1 MTLSESL
8 RSQIENVGRRALP
21 IGMLVLGGCALVGL
35 KFHDAFLQSYLQAF
49 IYWVGISCGSLVF
62 LMIHHLVGGG
72 WGFVSRRILEA
83 STKTL
88 PLMAVLML
96 PILFGQHNLYE
107 WARPEVVAA
116 HELIQHKSLF
126 LNTRMFWIV
135 SIVCFLVWI
144 GLARKLCAW
153 SAEQDKTGEP
163 MLNHSM
169 RVLSGIGVVA
179 YALTVTVASFLWT
192 MSLEPEWFSSMWGPL
207 FFVGQG
213 LTTLAFTIVVLGK
226 LSKHKPLEDVTKPV
240 HFHDLGNLT
249 FAFVILWTYMTFAQF
264 LIIWSGNLPEE
275 TTWYLDRSTTGWQLT
290 AIFLALFHFVLP
302 FFLLLSRFAKLKAEW
317 LTKTVVYILIVRL
330 VDLLWVVAPTFT
342 DGFFVQPF
350 DILLP
355 IGIGGIWIW
364 AFTNHLVKEP
374 LVPLQDPRF
383 EEALPYHGLAEQG
396 VAEHG

>member
-8 RSQIENVGRRALP
+8 RSQIENVGRRTLP
-21 IGMLVLGGCALVGL
+21 VGVAVLVGCALFGL

-49 IYWVGISCGSLVF
+49 IYWLGISCGSLIF

-88 PLMAVLML
+88 PLMAVLL
-96 PILFGQHNLYE
+96 IPILLGQHNLYE
-107 WARPEVVAA
+107 WARPEAVAA
-116 HELIQHKSLF
+116 SALIQHKSAL
-126 LNTRMFWIV
+126 LNTRVFTIV
-135 SIVCFLVWI
+135 SVVCFLVWI
-144 GLARKLCAW
+144 GLARTLCRW
-153 SAEQDKTGEP
+153 SVAQDENGDP

-169 RVLSGIGVVA
+169 RVLSGIGIVL
-179 YALTVTVASFLWT
+179 YALTVTAASFMWT

-213 LTTLAFTIVVLGK
+213 LTTLSFTIVVLAK

-264 LIIWSGNLPEE
+264 LIIWSANLPEE
-275 TTWYLDRSTTGWQLT
+275 TTWYLDRSTTGWQFT
-290 AIFLALFHFVLP
+290 AVFLALFHFVLP

-317 LTKTVVYILIVRL
+317 LTKTVVFILLVRL
-330 VDLLWVVAPTFT
+330 VDLIWVVKPSFPENLAL
-342 DGFFVQPF
+342 QPF

-355 IGIGGIWIW
+355 IGMGGIWIW
-364 AFTNHLVKEP
+364 MFTRNLVQQP
-374 LVPLQDPRF
+374 LVPLHDPRF
-383 EEALPYHGLAEQG
+383 EESLPFHG
-396 VAEHG
+396 VADHG

>member
-21 IGMLVLGGCALVGL
+21 IGVVVLAGCIFFGL

-49 IYWVGISCGSLVF
+49 VYWLGISCGSLIF

-88 PLMAVLML
+88 PLMAVFLI
-96 PILFGQHNLYE
+96 PILLGQHNLYE
-107 WARPEVVAA
+107 WARPEAVAA
-116 HELIQHKSLF
+116 SELLQHKTGL
-126 LNTRMFWIV
+126 LNTRMFTIV
-135 SIVCFLVWI
+135 SVVCFLVWI
-144 GLARKLCAW
+144 WLARALCRLSVA
-153 SAEQDKTGEP
+153 QDANGDP
-163 MLNHSM
+163 MLNHTM
-169 RVLSGIGVVA
+169 RVLSGAGVVL
-179 YALTVTVASFLWT
+179 YSLTITAASFLWT

-213 LTTLAFTIVVLGK
+213 LTTLSFTIVVLAK
-226 LSKHKPLEDVTKPV
+226 LSKHKPLADVTKPS

-275 TTWYLDRSTTGWQLT
+275 TTWYLDRSTTGWKLT
-290 AIFLALFHFVLP
+290 AVFMAIFHFILP

-317 LTKTVVYILIVRL
+317 LTKTVIFILLVRM
-330 VDLLWVVAPTFT
+330 VDMLWVVAPTFT
-342 DGFFVQPF
+342 DGFQVTPF
-350 DILLP
+350 DVLLP
-355 IGIGGIWIW
+355 IGMGGIWIW
-364 AFTNHLVKEP
+364 MFTRKLVEQP
-374 LVPLQDPRF
+374 LVPLHDPRF
-383 EEALPYHGLAEQG
+383 EEALPFHG
-396 VAEHG
+396 VTDHG

>member
-1 MTLSESL
+1 MTASESL
-8 RSQIENVGRRALP
+8 RMQIENVGRRTLPVGVAL
-21 IGMLVLGGCALVGL
+21 LLGCGLFGL

-49 IYWVGISCGSLVF
+49 VYWLGISCGSLIF

-88 PLMAVLML
+88 PLMAILML
-96 PILFGQHNLYE
+96 PILLGQHNLYE
-107 WARPEVVAA
+107 WARPEAVAGS
-116 HELIQHKSLF
+116 ELLQHKTQL
-126 LNTRMFWIV
+126 LNTRVFWVV
-135 SIVCFLVWI
+135 SVVCFLVWI
-144 GLARKLCAW
+144 ALARQLCAW
-153 SAEQDKTGEP
+153 SSAQDTNGDP
-163 MLNHSM
+163 MLNQSM
-169 RVLSGIGVVA
+169 RVLSGVGVVL
-179 YALTVTVASFLWT
+179 YAITVTIASFLWT

-226 LSKHKPLEDVTKPV
+226 LSQHKPLKDVTKPV

-249 FAFVILWTYMTFAQF
+249 FAFVILWTYMSFAQF

-275 TTWYLDRSTTGWQLT
+275 TTWYLDRSTTGWKLV
-290 AIFLALFHFVLP
+290 AVFLALFHFVLP

-317 LTKTVVYILIVRL
+317 LTKTVVFILVVRM
-330 VDLLWVVAPTFT
+330 VDMLWVVAPTFT
-342 DGFFVQPF
+342 PGLRVQPF

-355 IGIGGIWIW
+355 IGMGGIWIW
-364 AFTNHLVKEP
+364 AFTRYLIQEP
-374 LVPLQDPRF
+374 LVPLHDPRF
-383 EEALPYHGLAEQG
+383 EESLPYHG